1 MVDKYIRPD
10 FLKAGDTIGVVAFAS
25 VVSQQQKLS
34 RWREIFESWGLK
46 VKESDHLYDS
56 YVGEL
61 SAPDKDRASDFMKFL
76 LDDEIKAIIS
86 FRGGYGSMRTL
97 SIMDFEQIKNH
108 PKWIVGFS
116 DITALHCAIQKCG
129 VESILGSMP
138 STILKFAEE
147 PNNLDLAKSV
157 ESLRCALFGEKQ
169 KFDAKPHK
177 YNRPGVAS
185 GRLVGGNL
193 TLFRSAVGTKYE
205 NHLDEDSILLLEDVD
220 EVLYVIDRKMLSL
233 QEGGFFSR
241 AKGIIIGQFTDT
253 QREEV
258 WGCSAYDLINDYM
271 SKLDI
276 PVAFGFSSGH
286 EHPNYSLYLGR
297 EVKFVVDEEG
307 SRLEFI

>member
-1 MVDKYIRPD
+1 MVEKYIRPEY
-10 FLKAGDTIGVVAFAS
+10 LKPGDTIGVVAFAS
-25 VVSQQQKLS
+25 EVSQQQKLS
-34 RWREIFESWGLK
+34 RWREIFESWGLN
-46 VKESDHLYDS
+46 VKESDHLFDS
-56 YVGEL
+56 HIGEL
-61 SAPDKDRASDFMKFL
+61 SASDSDRASDFMKFL
-76 LDDEIKAIIS
+76 LDDKIKAIVS

-97 SIMDFEQIKNH
+97 SVMDFEQIKNH

-138 STILKFAEE
+138 STILRFAEE
-147 PNNLDLAKSV
+147 PNDADLAKSV
-157 ESLRCALFGEKQ
+157 ESLRCALFGEEQ
-169 KFDAKPHK
+169 VFEAKPHK
-177 YNRPGVAS
+177 YNRLGSAC

-205 NHLDEDSILLLEDVD
+205 NRLEEDSILLLEDVD

-258 WGCSAYDLINDYM
+258 WRCNAYDLINEYM
-271 SKLDI
+271 SKLNI
-276 PVAFGFSSGH
+276 PVAFGFPSGH

-297 EVKFVVDEEG
+297 EVNLLVDENG
-307 SRLEFI
+307 SHLEFV